1 MLYKVNYISATSKLT
16 IASISTMKTAWHVRA
31 LCPGWEQRPQR
42 RRGAGFADTSAI
54 SNADGKR
61 RVDPVGRPRITAC
74 TGSLIASS
82 LETASANSI
91 SMHLPLPSDA
101 SKSSALLYNVVAID
115 GGTTIAVLG
124 GGGWTNHQCWSKL
137 LMLKGTSG
145 FWREWRII
153 SCWQG

>member
-1 MLYKVNYISATSKLT
+1 MSA
-16 IASISTMKTAWHVRA
+16 STTVWHLRA
-31 LCPGWEQRPQR
+31 LCHDREQHPQR
-42 RRGAGFADTSAI
+42 RRGAGLADTSAI
-54 SNADGKR
+54 SNADDKR
-61 RVDPVGRPRITAC
+61 LVDPVGQPHVTAC

-137 LMLKGTSG
+137 LMLKGTCG
-145 FWREWRII
+145 FRREWRII